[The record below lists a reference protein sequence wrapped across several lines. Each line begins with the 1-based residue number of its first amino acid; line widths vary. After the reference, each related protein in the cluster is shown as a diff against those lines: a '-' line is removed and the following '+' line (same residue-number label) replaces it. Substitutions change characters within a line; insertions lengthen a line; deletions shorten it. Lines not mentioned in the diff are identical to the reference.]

1 MMDGD
6 KVLAVV
12 PARMGSKR
20 LKNKNLLNL
29 GGKPLISWSIEAA
42 INSKYIDQVVVS
54 SDDEKVLAISKK
66 FNVQT
71 INRPKALAADTSDMF
86 SVVQHVLPKC
96 TGTYK
101 YIVLCQPTSPLRNS
115 NDIDDAFKTLIA
127 KKADAVISV
136 SETTKNPMWSA
147 QISKNLDMSNF
158 VKKIKHSKRS
168 QDLPQFFSPN
178 GAIYICKIDSLLL
191 SKTFYIGK
199 NIYAHIMPKH
209 RSIDIDDQFDFL
221 FAESLINHQKI
232 LNSEL

>member
-1 MMDGD
+1 MIGGD
-6 KVLAVV
+6 KVLAVI

-20 LKNKNLLNL
+20 LKNKNLLEL
-29 GGKPLISWSIEAA
+29 GGKPLINWSIEAA
-42 INSKYIDQVVVS
+42 VDSEHIDQVVVS
-54 SDDEKVLAISKK
+54 SDDKEILAISKK
-66 FNVQT
+66 FNVKI
-71 INRPKALAADTSDMF
+71 INRPKALAGDKSDMF
-86 SVVQHVLPKC
+86 SVVKHVLSKYN
-96 TGTYK
+96 GTYK

-115 NDIDDAFKTLIA
+115 NDIDDAFKTLIV

-136 SETTKNPMWSA
+136 SETIKNPMWSA

-168 QDLPQFFSPN
+168 QDLPQFFTPN

-191 SKTFYIGK
+191 SKTFYVDK

-221 FAESLINHQKI
+221 FAESLINHQNF
-232 LNSEL
+232 LNNEL